1 MKVIAIITLVLL
13 MNCKISKGINQEE
26 CETSKYCTVNIHIA
40 DSLYENSEPFTVIK
54 ELNNPLNGAMT
65 DFKGNA
71 TLKIIRPIND
81 SIGLVIGLMGS
92 IGGDTIY
99 LGTKKCIDVYNYD
112 YYSPQWYRDY
122 SKKNPLKIIKY
133 NPDLNY
139 DNKK

>member
-1 MKVIAIITLVLL
+1 MKVIAIITLILL

-71 TLKIIRPIND
+71 TL
-81 SIGLVIGLMGS
+81 MGS